1 MIRKAK
7 PYDKKEI
14 AELCY
19 IIWSQLDID
28 MVKEVEKSRLL
39 NIMKQSMVDVK
50 YRGHISNVWVYEID
64 GHITGCLIAYP
75 GDQEL
80 ELEQAWLE
88 LNVDE
93 DIKAYGTPMPMKEA
107 NDDEWYIETV
117 ATFPQY
123 RGNGVATKLI
133 KHVLDNNP
141 NEKWSLNCDVENI
154 AALHVYEKLG
164 FQIMSEFDL
173 YGHMHYHLVYTQS

>member
-7 PYDKKEI
+7 PSDKKDI

-28 MVKEVEKSRLL
+28 MVKEVEKFRLL
-39 NIMKQSMVDVK
+39 NIMEQSMVDVK

-64 GHITGCLIAYP
+64 GNVAGCLIAYP
-75 GDQEL
+75 GNKEL
-80 ELEQAWLE
+80 ELEQAWLDMDLE
-88 LNVDE
+88 A
-93 DIKAYGTPMPMKEA
+93 DIKSYGTPMPMKEA

-117 ATFPQY
+117 ATFPNY

-133 KHVLDNNP
+133 KHVIANYPD
-141 NEKWSLNCDVENI
+141 EKWSLNCDIDNLT
-154 AALHVYEKLG
+154 ALRVYEKLG
-164 FQIMSEFDL
+164 FEIASEFDL
-173 YGHMHYHLVYTQS
+173 YGHKHYHLVHI